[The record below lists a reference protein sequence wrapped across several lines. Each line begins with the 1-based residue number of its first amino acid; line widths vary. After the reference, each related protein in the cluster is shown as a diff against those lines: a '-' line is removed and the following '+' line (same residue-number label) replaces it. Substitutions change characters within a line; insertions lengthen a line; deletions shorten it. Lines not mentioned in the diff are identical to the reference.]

1 MGRELVPRGALPAA
15 TAPSTVGIAKSDAG
29 KESWDNDVSVET
41 TARARRRRRLESTR
55 NPLVALAIALP
66 VAALLAF
73 AFGGWSQ
80 FAVQATSVAHQM
92 GH

>member
-1 MGRELVPRGALPAA
+1 M
-15 TAPSTVGIAKSDAG
+15 
-29 KESWDNDVSVET
+29 SVQLEE
-41 TARARRRRRLESTR
+41 RARRPRKLDGSR

>member
-1 MGRELVPRGALPAA
+1 M
-15 TAPSTVGIAKSDAG
+15 
-29 KESWDNDVSVET
+29 SVYT
-41 TARARRRRRLESTR
+41 GGPVRRRRPSDRSGETR

-80 FAVQATSVAHQM
+80 FTVQAVSVVHLI
-92 GH
+92 GR

>member
-1 MGRELVPRGALPAA
+1 
-15 TAPSTVGIAKSDAG
+15 
-29 KESWDNDVSVET
+29 VSVQTEGP
-41 TARARRRRRLESTR
+41 ARRRRRLEGSR

-80 FAVQATSVAHQM
+80 FALQATSVVHLV
-92 GH
+92 GR

>member
-1 MGRELVPRGALPAA
+1 MQAER
-15 TAPSTVGIAKSDAG
+15 VG
-29 KESWDNDVSVET
+29 DNNVSVQMT
-41 TARARRRRRLESTR
+41 GRARRRRRLEGTR

-80 FAVQATSVAHQM
+80 FAVQATSVVHLV
-92 GH
+92 GR

>member
-1 MGRELVPRGALPAA
+1 M
-15 TAPSTVGIAKSDAG
+15 
-29 KESWDNDVSVET
+29 SVYTGEP
-41 TARARRRRRLESTR
+41 ARRSSVRRSAERHQGSR

-80 FAVQATSVAHQM
+80 FEVQATSVVHLM
-92 GH
+92 SR

>member
-1 MGRELVPRGALPAA
+1 MSVYTEGPERTGRRSADRS
-15 TAPSTVGIAKSDAG
+15 APVG
-29 KESWDNDVSVET
+29 E
-41 TARARRRRRLESTR
+41 TR

-80 FAVQATSVAHQM
+80 FAVQAGSVVHLL
-92 GH
+92 GR

>member
-1 MGRELVPRGALPAA
+1 M
-15 TAPSTVGIAKSDAG
+15 
-29 KESWDNDVSVET
+29 SVYT
-41 TARARRRRRLESTR
+41 GGPVRRRRPSVRPGETR

-80 FAVQATSVAHQM
+80 FAVQASSVVHLM
-92 GH
+92 GR

>member
-1 MGRELVPRGALPAA
+1 
-15 TAPSTVGIAKSDAG
+15 
-29 KESWDNDVSVET
+29 VSVQMEGRT
-41 TARARRRRRLESTR
+41 RRRNKLEGSR

-80 FAVQATSVAHQM
+80 FEVQATSVVHLI
-92 GH
+92 GR

>member
-1 MGRELVPRGALPAA
+1 MSVHMGGPVR
-15 TAPSTVGIAKSDAG
+15 S
-29 KESWDNDVSVET
+29 
-41 TARARRRRRLESTR
+41 RRRPTTGPR

-80 FAVQATSVAHQM
+80 FAVQATSVVHLV
-92 GH
+92 GR

>member
-1 MGRELVPRGALPAA
+1 
-15 TAPSTVGIAKSDAG
+15 
-29 KESWDNDVSVET
+29 VSVQLEG
-41 TARARRRRRLESTR
+41 RVRRRRSLDGPR

-80 FAVQATSVAHQM
+80 FEVQAASVAHLI
-92 GH
+92 GR

>member
-1 MGRELVPRGALPAA
+1 MSVQLEGRV
-15 TAPSTVGIAKSDAG
+15 
-29 KESWDNDVSVET
+29 
-41 TARARRRRRLESTR
+41 RRRRRIDGPR

-80 FAVQATSVAHQM
+80 FETQATSVVQLM
-92 GH
+92 GR

>member
-1 MGRELVPRGALPAA
+1 MSAYTGGP
-15 TAPSTVGIAKSDAG
+15 
-29 KESWDNDVSVET
+29 
-41 TARARRRRRLESTR
+41 ARRRRQSDRTEGTR

-80 FAVQATSVAHQM
+80 FAVQATSVVHLI
-92 GH
+92 GR

>member
-1 MGRELVPRGALPAA
+1 MKTRVGAKA
-15 TAPSTVGIAKSDAG
+15 
-29 KESWDNDVSVET
+29 VSVQLEG
-41 TARARRRRRLESTR
+41 RVRRRRRLDGHR

-80 FAVQATSVAHQM
+80 FQAQATSVVQLM
-92 GH
+92 GR